1 MLTSYWLKK
10 GTGKI
15 VIFYKCVKSNYLL
28 LFADTGIPCFSKVC
42 ITSPHV
48 YERPTFVPVYFNQK
62 NSLEDIQFYKKR
74 QKEKIAFMFVLHE
87 PWGGRLPPP
96 SSFPRELHS
105 ASWHQTAG
113 LWTVFGSICALFP
126 FILCIY

>member
-1 MLTSYWLKK
+1 MQKISFCKVSSNVNQLLTKK

-28 LFADTGIPCFSKVC
+28 LFADAGIPCFSKVC
-42 ITSPHV
+42 ITSSHV
-48 YERPTFVPVYFNQK
+48 YERPTFVPVYSNRK

-87 PWGGRLPPP
+87 P
-96 SSFPRELHS
+96 
-105 ASWHQTAG
+105 
-113 LWTVFGSICALFP
+113 
-126 FILCIY
+126 